1 MQDGELLDIF
11 CTSKR
16 LAYTLHLRFVGF
28 YVLKKER
35 VGNGKLNFQ
44 WFLRLQITL
53 SGPLILFSINFFRP
67 FANIVSNPFSAHSLY
82 IYRKLYKLNNLFHLQ
97 ADNKT
102 QINRRINPYLSFS
115 LKVSLVHFL
124 KSVSGFIPPHIIC

>member
-44 WFLRLQITL
+44 RFLRLQITL
-53 SGPLILFSINFFRP
+53 SVSLLLFSTIFFR
-67 FANIVSNPFSAHSLY
+67 NDEVSILLAFREYCFESL
-82 IYRKLYKLNNLFHLQ
+82 F
-97 ADNKT
+97 T
-102 QINRRINPYLSFS
+102 S
-115 LKVSLVHFL
+115 LPVHFYKIVYAL
-124 KSVSGFIPPHIIC
+124 